1 MTLCKSRVIFLQIL
15 FFLYITMSS
24 IKQIKNMIKQL
35 PIYKITIADD
45 YSLEIALV
53 DDPAIEVNFLKF
65 NAEELKMEFNEDKM
79 ILKGA
84 VMIPNQL
91 LYRNDKLGERFVT
104 YDTLEVEKAAMLF
117 LKNGMKFNRQHSE
130 VDAKLDILES
140 YLATENNLLNVPAGS
155 WIISAK
161 VKDNALWQEIKNG
174 TFNGFSMQSLFSNEL
189 IGVQELQFNNNKEM
203 NFKEKLQTVIDAVFF
218 ANEKPVVEVEVTE
231 EVIPEVVVETETP
244 LAFNKEQVEE
254 LVLSAITAITEKFNS
269 QLEALSSQLTESN
282 AKLEEFAKQPLSTP
296 VQEVVEK
303 TIVTGDN
310 PALRY
315 FTK

>member
-1 MTLCKSRVIFLQIL
+1 
-15 FFLYITMSS
+15 
-24 IKQIKNMIKQL
+24 MIKQL

-65 NAEELKMEFNEDKM
+65 NAEELKIEFNEDKM

-130 VDAKLDILES
+130 VGAKLDILES

-218 ANEKPVVEVEVTE
+218 ANEKSEVKPEVTE

-254 LVLSAITAITEKFNS
+254 LILSAITAITEKFNS
-269 QLEALSSQLTESN
+269 QLEALSTQLKESN
-282 AKLEEFAKQPLSTP
+282 TKLEEFSKQPLSTP
-296 VQEVVEK
+296 VQEVVEQ

>member
-1 MTLCKSRVIFLQIL
+1 
-15 FFLYITMSS
+15 
-24 IKQIKNMIKQL
+24 MIKQL
-35 PIYKITIADD
+35 PIYKLTIADD

-53 DDPAIEVNFLKF
+53 DDPAIEVDFLKF

-117 LKNGMKFNRQHSE
+117 LKNGMKFNQSHSE
-130 VDAKLDILES
+130 VDAKLDIIES
-140 YLATENNLLNVPAGS
+140 YLATESNLLNVPTGS

-161 VKDNALWQEIKNG
+161 VKDDALWQEIKNG
-174 TFNGFSMQSLFSNEL
+174 TFNGFSMESLFSNEL
-189 IGVQELQFNNNKEM
+189 IGVQELQFNNNKEEM
-203 NFKEKLQTVIDAVFF
+203 EFKEKLQTVIDAVFF
-218 ANEKPVVEVEVTE
+218 ANEKPEVKPEVVEEVVPEVTVEVTE
-231 EVIPEVVVETETP
+231 EVP

-254 LVLSAITAITEKFNS
+254 LILSAVTSITEKFNS
-269 QLEALSSQLTESN
+269 QIEVLSSQLKDSN
-282 AKLEEFAKQPLSTP
+282 TKLEEFSKQPLSTP
-296 VQEVVEK
+296 VQEAVEQP
-303 TIVTGDN
+303 IVTGDN

>member
-1 MTLCKSRVIFLQIL
+1 
-15 FFLYITMSS
+15 
-24 IKQIKNMIKQL
+24 MIKQL

-53 DDPAIEVNFLKF
+53 DDPAIEVDFLKF

-117 LKNGMKFNRQHSE
+117 LKNGIKFNKQHSE

-140 YLATENNLLNVPAGS
+140 YLATENNLLNVPTGS

-161 VKDNALWQEIKNG
+161 VKDDALWQEIKNG

-189 IGVQELQFNNNKEM
+189 IGVQELQFNNNKEEM
-203 NFKEKLQTVIDAVFF
+203 DFKEKLQTVIDAVFF
-218 ANEKPVVEVEVTE
+218 ASEKPEVKPEVVEEVVPEVTVEVTE
-231 EVIPEVVVETETP
+231 EVP
-244 LAFNKEQVEE
+244 LAFNKEEVEE
-254 LVLSAITAITEKFNS
+254 LILSAVTSITEKFNS
-269 QLEALSSQLTESN
+269 QIEALSTQLKESN
-282 AKLEEFAKQPLSTP
+282 TKLEEFSKQPLSTP
-296 VQEVVEK
+296 VQEVVEQ

-310 PALRY
+310 PALRF